1 MSFNIALS
9 GIAAAQKDLNTTANN
24 IANVN
29 TIGFKESRAEFA
41 DVYANSIFSNSKTAV
56 GGGATTTQVAQQFH
70 QGSLQFTSNSL
81 DMAISGGGFFVTSS
95 ELGSQ
100 DQSYTRAGAFK
111 VDSANY
117 MVDSAGNF
125 LQGFPVDEDGGSTSV
140 SLTTTQ
146 PIKIPD
152 TAGSPVKTEN
162 VGLQMNLNVSETALD
177 PANFNPADSD
187 TFNNSTSVTIYD
199 SLGESHIMTTYFIKP
214 TNGSFTGESNWVA
227 FYAVDG
233 EPVDVNGAGTYDTD
247 SDGDGAG
254 GGASDVA
261 GTASATNPST
271 AASGA
276 GTWSGAVL
284 TFNSAGAYIGSDPA
298 TITTEALGTG
308 AAAALGP
315 GADGTQTLTIKFN
328 NPTQYSSPFEVT
340 ELTQD
345 GITVG
350 RLTNV
355 GIGSDGLITASYSNG
370 STVPLSRVA
379 LVRFA
384 NEQGMTQVGNT
395 SWKASIDSGPALA
408 GEANSGTFGSIRSS
422 ALEQS
427 NVDLTTELVDLIS
440 AQRNFQ
446 ANSRTLEVNNTL
458 NQTILQIR

>member
-24 IANVN
+24 IANAN

-70 QGSLQFTSNSL
+70 QGSLQFTNNSL

-95 ELGSQ
+95 EIGTQ
-100 DQSYTRAGAFK
+100 DHAFTRAGAFK
-111 VDSANY
+111 VDTNNY

-125 LQGFPVDEDGGSTSV
+125 LQGFPVDEDGNSTSV

-152 TAGSPVKTEN
+152 TAGSPVMTSN
-162 VGLQMNLNVSETALD
+162 VGLQMNLNVGESELD
-177 PANFNPADSD
+177 PAAFDPNDSD
-187 TFNNSTSVTIYD
+187 TFNSSTSVTVYD
-199 SLGESHIMTTYFIKP
+199 SLGEAHIMTTYFVKP
-214 TNGSFTGESNWVA
+214 QGGSHTGESNWVA
-227 FYAVDG
+227 YYAVDG
-233 EPVDVNGAGTYDTD
+233 KPVNMTGGTAGTYPQDTTGDGNPDSTGTAQTTGGWSGSVVKFNDVGAFTGTDPAVLTTEVLGVNGA
-247 SDGDGAG
+247 
-254 GGASDVA
+254 DV
-261 GTASATNPST
+261 
-271 AASGA
+271 
-276 GTWSGAVL
+276 
-284 TFNSAGAYIGSDPA
+284 
-298 TITTEALGTG
+298 
-308 AAAALGP
+308 LGP
-315 GADGTQTLTIKFN
+315 GADGSQTITINYN
-328 NPTQYSSPFEVT
+328 NPTQYASPFEVT

-345 GITVG
+345 GTTVG

-355 GIGSDGLITASYSNG
+355 NIGSDGLVNASYSNG
-370 STVPLSRVA
+370 SSVPLARVA

-384 NEQGMTQVGNT
+384 NEQGLTQVGNT
-395 SWKASIDSGPALA
+395 SWKASLDSGPALA

-458 NQTILQIR
+458 NQTVLQIR

>member
-1 MSFNIALS
+1 MSLNIALS

-41 DVYANSIFSNSKTAV
+41 DVYADSIFSNSKTAV

-111 VDSANY
+111 VDSSNY

-125 LQGFPVDEDGGSTSV
+125 LQGFPVDEDGNSTSV

-152 TAGSPVKTEN
+152 TAGSPVQTGN

-199 SLGESHIMTTYFIKP
+199 SLGESHIMTTYFVKP
-214 TNGSFTGESNWVA
+214 TNGSYTGESNWVA

-233 EPVDVNGAGTYDTD
+233 DPVDVASGPGTYSTDTD
-247 SDGDGAG
+247 GDSIADGTGTVSAANP
-254 GGASDVA
+254 GGA
-261 GTASATNPST
+261 
-271 AASGA
+271 A

-284 TFNSAGAYIGSDPA
+284 KFNSVGAYTGSDPA
-298 TITTEALGTG
+298 IITTEALGTG
-308 AAAALGP
+308 GAGALGP

-328 NPTQYSSPFEVT
+328 SPTQYSSPFEVT

-384 NEQGMTQVGNT
+384 NEQGLTQVGNT
-395 SWKASIDSGPALA
+395 SWKASLDSGAALA

>member
-56 GGGATTTQVAQQFH
+56 GGGVTTTQIAQQFH
-70 QGSLQFTSNSL
+70 QGSLQFTNNAL
-81 DMAISGGGFFVTSS
+81 DLAISGGGFFVTSAS
-95 ELGSQ
+95 VGTSQ
-100 DQSYTRAGAFK
+100 DQSFSRAGAFK
-111 VDSANY
+111 VDSNSY

-125 LQGFPVDEDGGSTSV
+125 LQAFPVDDAGNSTSV
-140 SLTTTQ
+140 SLTTTKPVQ
-146 PIKIPD
+146 IPD
-152 TAGSPVKTEN
+152 TAGSPVKTAAIS
-162 VGLQMNLNVSETALD
+162 LQMNLNVAEKSLD
-177 PANFNPADSD
+177 PAAFDPNDPK
-187 TFNNSTSVTIYD
+187 TFNKSTSVTIYD
-199 SLGESHIMTTYFIKP
+199 SLGEAHIMTSYFVKP
-214 TNGSFTGESNWVA
+214 TNASYTGESNWVA

-233 EPVDVNGAGTYDTD
+233 KQVDL
-247 SDGDGAG
+247 
-254 GGASDVA
+254 A
-261 GTASATNPST
+261 GTAVGTYGIDTDADGVADGPAQLAQT
-271 AASGA
+271 AGGWRGS
-276 GTWSGAVL
+276 VL
-284 TFNSAGAYIGSDPA
+284 KFNDAGAYTGSDPVSL
-298 TITTEALGTG
+298 TTEALGVAPG
-308 AAAALGP
+308 AGVLGP
-315 GADGTQTLTIKFN
+315 GADGTQAINIAFN
-328 NPTQYSSPFEVT
+328 NPTQYASAFEVS

-345 GITVG
+345 GTTVG

-355 GIGSDGLITASYSNG
+355 AIGSDGLVVAKYSNG
-370 STVPLSRVA
+370 STVPLARVA

-384 NEQGMTQVGNT
+384 NEQGLTQVGNT
-395 SWKASIDSGPALA
+395 SWKASLDSGEALA

-458 NQTILQIR
+458 QQTILQIR

>member
-41 DVYANSIFSNSKTAV
+41 DVYANSIFSNGNTAV
-56 GGGATTTQVAQQFH
+56 GGGATTTHVAQQFQ
-70 QGSLQFTSNSL
+70 QGSLLFTNNSL

-95 ELGSQ
+95 EAGSQ
-100 DQSYTRAGAFK
+100 DHAFTRAGAFK
-111 VDSANY
+111 VNSESF
-117 MVDSAGNF
+117 MTDSAGNY
-125 LQGFPVDEDGGSTSV
+125 LQGFPVDDKGNSTSV

-152 TAGSPVKTEN
+152 TAGSPVKTGN
-162 VGLQMNLNVSETALD
+162 VGFQMNLNVGDEELD
-177 PANFNPADSD
+177 PAKFDPEDPD

-199 SLGESHIMTTYFIKP
+199 SLGESRIMTTYFVKP
-214 TNGSFTGESNWVA
+214 EGGSHTGENNWVA

-233 EPVDVNGAGTYDTD
+233 KQVDIDAPTGGSFPTDTT
-247 SDGDGAG
+247 GDGIAD
-254 GGASDVA
+254 ST
-261 GTASATNPST
+261 GTAEN
-271 AASGA
+271 ASGWK
-276 GTWSGAVL
+276 GSVL
-284 TFNSAGAYIGSDPA
+284 TFNDAGTYTGSDPA
-298 TITTEALGTG
+298 VVSTVELGSNGAGVIGTG
-308 AAAALGP
+308 A
-315 GADGTQTLTIKFN
+315 DGSQKVNIDFN
-328 NPTQYSSPFEVT
+328 NPTQYASPFEVT

-345 GITVG
+345 GTTVG

-355 GIGSDGLITASYSNG
+355 GVGDDGLVTASYSNG
-370 STVPLSRVA
+370 STVPLARVA
-379 LVRFA
+379 LVRFS
-384 NEQGMTQVGNT
+384 NEQGLTQVGNT
-395 SWKASIDSGPALA
+395 SWKASLDSGPALA

-458 NQTILQIR
+458 NQTVLQIR

>member
-56 GGGATTTQVAQQFH
+56 GGGVTTTQVAQQFH

-95 ELGSQ
+95 ELGTR

-111 VDSANY
+111 VDQSNY
-117 MVDSAGNF
+117 MVDSAGNY
-125 LQGFPVDEDGGSTSV
+125 LQGFPVDKDGNSTSV

-152 TAGSPVKTEN
+152 TAGNPVMSSN
-162 VGLQMNLNVSETALD
+162 VGLQMNLNVGEKALD
-177 PANFNPADSD
+177 PANFDHEDPA

-199 SLGESHIMTTYFIKP
+199 SLGKPHIMTTYFIKP
-214 TNGSFTGESNWVA
+214 EEGSYTGESNWVA
-227 FYAVDG
+227 FYAIDDK
-233 EPVDVNGAGTYDTD
+233 PVDLAGPAGEYNFD
-247 SDGDGAG
+247 SDGDGNP
-254 GGASDVA
+254 DP
-261 GTASATNPST
+261 TTRSAVN
-271 AASGA
+271 ADG
-276 GTWSGAVL
+276 WKGAVIK
-284 TFNSAGAYIGSDPA
+284 FNDVGAYTGTDPA
-298 TITTEALGTG
+298 IITTEELGVNG
-308 AAAALGP
+308 AGVLDP
-315 GADGTQTLTIKFN
+315 GTDGTQTITINFN
-328 NPTQYSSPFEVT
+328 NPTQYASPFEVT

-345 GITVG
+345 GTTVG

-355 GIGSDGLITASYSNG
+355 GIGADGLVTASYSNG

-384 NEQGMTQVGNT
+384 NEQGLTQVGNT
-395 SWKASIDSGPALA
+395 AWKESLDSGPALA

-458 NQTILQIR
+458 NQTVLQIR

>member
-9 GIAAAQKDLNTTANN
+9 GISAAQKDLNTTANN

-29 TIGFKESRAEFA
+29 TVGFKESRAEFA

-56 GGGATTTQVAQQFH
+56 GGGVTTTQVAQQFH

-95 ELGSQ
+95 GVGTQ
-100 DQSYTRAGAFK
+100 DLSYTRAGAFK
-111 VDSANY
+111 VDSDNY

-125 LQGFPVDEDGGSTSV
+125 LQGFPVDDEGNSTSV

-146 PIKIPD
+146 PIQIPD
-152 TAGSPVKTEN
+152 TAGSPVKTSLVE
-162 VGLQMNLNVSETALD
+162 VQMNLNVGDEALD
-177 PANFNPADSD
+177 PANFDPSNSD
-187 TFNNSTSVTIYD
+187 TYNNSTSVTIYD
-199 SLGESHIMTTYFIKP
+199 SLGESHIMTTYFVKP
-214 TNGSFTGESNWVA
+214 TGGSYTGESNWVA

-233 EPVDVNGAGTYDTD
+233 EPVDVTSAGSYSTDTT
-247 SDGDGAG
+247 GDGIAD
-254 GGASDVA
+254 S
-261 GTASATNPST
+261 TATATATNPVD
-271 AASGA
+271 
-276 GTWSGAVL
+276 GTVWSGAVIK
-284 TFNSAGAYIGSDPA
+284 FNDVGAYTSSSPA
-298 TITTEALGTG
+298 TITTEALGSTG
-308 AAAALGP
+308 AAVLDP
-315 GADGTQTLTIKFN
+315 GADGTQTIEVRFD
-328 NPTQYSSPFEVT
+328 NPTQYASPFEVT
-340 ELTQD
+340 SLSQD

-370 STVPLSRVA
+370 STVPLARVA

-384 NEQGMTQVGNT
+384 NEQGLTQVGNT
-395 SWKASIDSGPALA
+395 SWKASLDSGPALA
-408 GEANSGTFGSIRSS
+408 GEANSGTFGSIQSS

-427 NVDLTTELVDLIS
+427 NVDLTTELVDLIT

-458 NQTILQIR
+458 NQTVLQIR